1 MWMSNF
7 TDEAKF
13 DEFRKSITWEG
24 SAEKIR
30 VPYLAMAGESDE
42 LSPLRFTEAM
52 FETMKGPRQLVIYQ
66 DCRHAL
72 GGVPSVT
79 LGPHPSMYIADWMAA
94 RLAGK
99 PLTSERWYVE
109 TSGRIVK
116 TPLPRPV

>member
-13 DEFRKSITWEG
+13 DEFRKTITWEG
-24 SAEKIR
+24 SAEKIK

-42 LSPLRFTEAM
+42 LCPLRHTEAM
-52 FETMKGPRQLVIYQ
+52 LKTMSGPRQFVVYQ

-79 LGPHPSMYIADWMAA
+79 LGPQPTGFVANWMAA
-94 RLAGK
+94 RFAGK
-99 PLTSERWYVE
+99 PLASERWYVD
-109 TSGRIVK
+109 TGGKITK
-116 TPLPRPV
+116 TPL